1 MPGFS
6 GQYRRDPPAQEF
18 PWSWYFMR
26 AGDFME
32 KTGKPRGEGEGLAD
46 PTAQVF

>member
-6 GQYRRDPPAQEF
+6 GQYRRDPPAQEC

-26 AGDFME
+26 AGDL
-32 KTGKPRGEGEGLAD
+32 GSPRGEGEGLAD